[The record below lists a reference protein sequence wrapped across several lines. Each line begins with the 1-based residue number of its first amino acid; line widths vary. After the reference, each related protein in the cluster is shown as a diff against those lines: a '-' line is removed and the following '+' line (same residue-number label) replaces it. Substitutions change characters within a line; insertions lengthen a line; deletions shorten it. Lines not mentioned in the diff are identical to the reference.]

1 MRSSAFD
8 TRREGNA
15 TESPHSTQ
23 AGTPGTVWE
32 TVEEKSS
39 GAAGMDGILMAAV
52 GIAGVLA
59 GAILAWVFARAR
71 AAASTEAEV
80 AKATAHAGA
89 EIAAYEARAVATREE
104 LERERAAHA
113 DTRKEV
119 EALRD
124 DLEEVSDERA
134 TLAERASRVEG
145 LETEVKR
152 LNALLEQKSREI
164 SVLSASEARK
174 QQAADSLTQSLRAT
188 AAERDDLSQ
197 RLQTASDFLTRLR
210 EQAGKLESELEAEKL
225 AHSKVS
231 ASLQQTSASLA
242 QTARDLADLRETYGN
257 ARAQLEAEQESGIVI
272 RNALTGERE
281 QLALVQRQLANTQ
294 TELAEAKTRLAA
306 EQEQA
311 REKLALLTAAREQ
324 LSNQFKA
331 LADEIL
337 DAKSRK
343 FTEQN
348 RENIGQLL
356 TPLAAQIS
364 EFKKK
369 VEDVYVQEGKD
380 RTELASQVRQL
391 MDLNR
396 TLATEAHNLTNALK
410 GQVKT
415 QGNWGEMLLERLL
428 QHAGLERNTHY
439 EVQESR
445 TRGDGSR
452 IQPDFVLKLP
462 NDRRMVIDA
471 KVTLVAYERYANAE
485 TDSERETALK
495 EHLTA
500 VRAHIRGLSEKDYQK
515 EYGLQSMDFVVMF
528 MPVEPAFTL
537 ATSNDQKL
545 FEDAYAKNILLV
557 TNSTLLFVVR
567 TVAYLWTT
575 EKQNRNALDIASR
588 GAELLEKLR
597 LFSEEFVDLGSKLE
611 AAHAH
616 YDKALGR
623 LSKGRGNL
631 MRQAEMLT
639 ELGVKA
645 AKPMPRTLL
654 DARDTEDDSEPGDS
668 RDTAKAS
675 TAG

>member
-1 MRSSAFD
+1 
-8 TRREGNA
+8 
-15 TESPHSTQ
+15 
-23 AGTPGTVWE
+23 
-32 TVEEKSS
+32 
-39 GAAGMDGILMAAV
+39 MDGVLMAAV
-52 GIAGVLA
+52 GIVGVLI

-71 AAASTEAEV
+71 ANATIEAEV
-80 AKATAHAGA
+80 AKATGQSRAD
-89 EIAAYEARAVATREE
+89 IAAHEARATANREE

-113 DTRKEV
+113 ATRTEM
-119 EALRD
+119 EELRE
-124 DLEEVSDERA
+124 DLDEVSDERS

-145 LETEVKR
+145 LEAEVKR
-152 LNALLEQKSREI
+152 LNALVELKNQEI
-164 SVLSASEARK
+164 SVRAAGEARK
-174 QQAADSLTQSLRAT
+174 QQAIDSLTQSLQAAQT
-188 AAERDDLSQ
+188 AHDDLAQ
-197 RLQTASDFLTRLR
+197 RLQVASGSLTNLR
-210 EQAGKLESELEAEKL
+210 EANGEL
-225 AHSKVS
+225 
-231 ASLQQTSASLA
+231 
-242 QTARDLADLRETYGN
+242 
-257 ARAQLEAEQESGIVI
+257 RAQLAASQEAHAE
-272 RNALTGERE
+272 AKAERE
-281 QLALVQRQLANTQ
+281 QLAQTRQQLAATQ
-294 TELAEAKTRLAA
+294 AELAETKTRLTN
-306 EQEQA
+306 EQAQA
-311 REKLALLTAAREQ
+311 REKLELLTAAREQ

-337 DAKSRK
+337 DAKSKK

-356 TPLAAQIS
+356 SPLATQIS
-364 EFKKK
+364 DFKKK

-391 MDLNR
+391 MDLNQ
-396 TLATEAHNLTNALK
+396 TLTREAHNLTTALK

-439 EVQESR
+439 DVQESR
-445 TRGDGSR
+445 ARADGSR

-462 NDRRMVIDA
+462 NDRRMVVDA
-471 KVTLVAYERYANAE
+471 KVTLVAYERYVNAE
-485 TDSERETALK
+485 TDAERDVALK
-495 EHLTA
+495 DHLNA
-500 VRAHIRGLSEKDYQK
+500 VRAHIKGLSEKNYQK

-537 ATSNDQKL
+537 ATSNDQSL

-597 LFSEEFVDLGSKLE
+597 LFAEEFVDLGRKLDE
-611 AAHAH
+611 AHKH

-639 ELGVKA
+639 ELGVKTG
-645 AKPMPRTLL
+645 KPMPKALL
-654 DARDTEDDSEPGDS
+654 DARESVDDSEPEVALEETGLP
-668 RDTAKAS
+668 AL
-675 TAG
+675 AGLPAPDGSAATVQPGNDRSPPGG

>member
-1 MRSSAFD
+1 
-8 TRREGNA
+8 
-15 TESPHSTQ
+15 
-23 AGTPGTVWE
+23 
-32 TVEEKSS
+32 
-39 GAAGMDGILMAAV
+39 MDGVLMAVV
-52 GIAGVLA
+52 GIVGVLI
-59 GAILAWVFARAR
+59 GAILAWVFARSR
-71 AAASTEAEV
+71 ASAAIEAEV
-80 AKATAHAGA
+80 AKATGQSRA
-89 EIAAYEARAVATREE
+89 EIAAHEARATATREE

-113 DTRKEV
+113 ATRTAMETIR
-119 EALRD
+119 E
-124 DLEEVSDERA
+124 DLDEVSDERS

-145 LETEVKR
+145 LEAEVKR
-152 LNALLEQKSREI
+152 LNGLVEQKNEDI
-164 SVLSASEARK
+164 SVRAASEARK
-174 QQAADSLTQSLRAT
+174 QQAIDSLTQSLKT
-188 AAERDDLSQ
+188 AETERDDLAT
-197 RLQTASDFLTRLR
+197 RLQVASESLTNLR
-210 EQAGKLESELEAEKL
+210 EANGEL
-225 AHSKVS
+225 
-231 ASLQQTSASLA
+231 
-242 QTARDLADLRETYGN
+242 
-257 ARAQLEAEQESGIVI
+257 RAQLEAEQQAHRRVRTERDEISQSLKTSSQ
-272 RNALTGERE
+272 ALAT
-281 QLALVQRQLANTQ
+281 TQ
-294 TELAEAKTRLAA
+294 AELAETRTRLVNA
-306 EQEQA
+306 QEQA
-311 REKLALLTAAREQ
+311 QEKLDLLTAAREQ

-337 DAKSRK
+337 DAKSKK

-356 TPLAAQIS
+356 SPLATQIS

-380 RTELASQVRQL
+380 RTELASQVKQL
-391 MDLNR
+391 MDLNQ
-396 TLATEAHNLTNALK
+396 TLTREAHNLTTALK

-439 EVQESR
+439 DVQESR
-445 TRGDGSR
+445 ARADGTR

-462 NDRRMVIDA
+462 NDRRMVVDA
-471 KVTLVAYERYANAE
+471 KVTLVAYERYVNAE
-485 TDSERETALK
+485 TDAERDVALK
-495 EHLTA
+495 DHLGA
-500 VRAHIRGLSEKDYQK
+500 VRAHIKGLSEKDYQK

-537 ATSNDQKL
+537 ATSNDQSL

-597 LFSEEFVDLGSKLE
+597 LFAEEFVDMGRKLDD
-611 AAHAH
+611 AHKH

-631 MRQAEMLT
+631 MRQAEMLM

-645 AKPMPRTLL
+645 GRPMPKVLI
-654 DARDTEDDSEPGDS
+654 DARESEDDSEPRVALDEADA
-668 RDTAKAS
+668 RAL
-675 TAG
+675 AGLPATDGSAATVRPGNDRNRPDA